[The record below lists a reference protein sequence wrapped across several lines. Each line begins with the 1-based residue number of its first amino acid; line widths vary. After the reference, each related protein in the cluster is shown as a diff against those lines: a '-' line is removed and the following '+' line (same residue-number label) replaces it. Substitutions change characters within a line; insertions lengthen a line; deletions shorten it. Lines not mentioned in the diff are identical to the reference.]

1 MPVISR
7 FLLKAMF
14 QVTFSDQS
22 MDELN
27 KLEMSKQLEL
37 VEQISGVTLEQLSQ
51 PREPLSKFSR
61 GGTTFYRL
69 RAGGFRCYFEVD
81 SNSLYNHYILHKNT
95 LSDFVFRSKLPLS
108 EDLIM
113 EQDQSFWKYLNSLK
127 KNSK

>member
-1 MPVISR
+1 
-7 FLLKAMF
+7 MF

-27 KLEMSKQLEL
+27 NLEMSDQLHL
-37 VEQISGVTLEQLSQ
+37 VEQISNVTSDQLSH

-69 RAGGFRCYFEVD
+69 RAGDFRCYFEIE
-81 SNSLYNHYILHKNT
+81 SNTLYSHYILHKNT
-95 LSDFVFRSKLPLS
+95 LPDFVFRSKLPLS

-113 EQDQSFWKYLNSLK
+113 EQHQSFWKYLNSLK

>member
-1 MPVISR
+1 
-7 FLLKAMF
+7 MF

-27 KLEMSKQLEL
+27 NLEMSDQLHL
-37 VEQISGVTLEQLSQ
+37 VEQISNVTNEQLSH

-61 GGTTFYRL
+61 DGTTFYRL
-69 RAGGFRCYFEVD
+69 RAGDFRCYFEIE
-81 SNSLYNHYILHKNT
+81 SNILYSHYILHKNT
-95 LSDFVFRSKLPLS
+95 LPDFVFRSKLPLS

-113 EQDQSFWKYLNSLK
+113 EQHQSFWKYLNSLK